1 MPVTGALSAVR
12 RPGDDAAAPDQAR
25 PNAASSTREL
35 PFGQAPAALELLS
48 GREVIG
54 RVVLRC

>member
-1 MPVTGALSAVR
+1 MHATLVR
-12 RPGDDAAAPDQAR
+12 MF
-25 PNAASSTREL
+25 ASGEISPLIYREL
-35 PFGQAPAALELLS
+35 PFGQARAALGLLS

>member
-1 MPVTGALSAVR
+1 MTTPPPQT
-12 RPGDDAAAPDQAR
+12 RPA